1 MTADK
6 FNKAME
12 LMDTD
17 PVKAINKN
25 YEKIDRLMMEL
36 DDHRLN
42 GRHSEVIRVLKEINR
57 LQNDNNKILK
67 KSHKLI
73 MDIVTS

>member
-1 MTADK
+1 MTADR

-42 GRHSEVIRVLKEINR
+42 GRHSEVIRVLKEING
-57 LQNDNNKILK
+57 LYNDNNKIMK